1 MTNNSGKIRAI
12 FVLGAVTLVFVVLA
26 ARLFQI
32 QIVRGSRYSDIA
44 QKQSTGK
51 KEIRAERGFV
61 FDRTGREVA
70 INVYRDAL
78 FAYPSDKDEI
88 HSINRYLDRL
98 YGHQSGYAKRNFE
111 LNPKK
116 FAWIDRDLEPDKKA
130 RLERDSIPGL
140 YLRSE
145 FKRKYPFGSTGCQL
159 LGCTD
164 IDGIGISGLEYN
176 FDSVLAG
183 RPGLIDY
190 LRDGQR
196 NTYQIKEIPLL
207 RPVGGNSIVLTVDWY
222 LQEIVEEEL
231 KAGVEKYNAEDG
243 IAVFLDCHTG
253 EILAAADY
261 SRGNKVSS
269 VKLRAASDVI
279 EPGSVFKI
287 FTAAALIE
295 SKRVDPEEKIF
306 CENGLWHCG
315 RRTLRDDKKLDS
327 LTFRE
332 IFELSSNIGVAKL
345 ALRLGGEKLVENA
358 RKFGFGQK
366 MYIDLPG
373 EASGQIGNPGEWS
386 EYNIAALSI
395 GHAISVTPL
404 QLAAGIAAVA
414 NGGTLYQPRI
424 IRGIINADGQLIKK
438 PTTHKIARVMEEKTA
453 ALLREFM
460 VGVVEHGTAVK
471 TQSDVIALAGKT
483 GTAEVVDLVKGGYI
497 KNKFNASFGGFFPA
511 ENPMIAGIVIL
522 NQPEPIHYG
531 GWTSGPI
538 FRRIAER
545 YAIANP
551 EQLLP
556 SVNLVADEDN
566 IEPFEIPNFV
576 GKSFAKAQK
585 QAEERGIELS
595 FSDTTGIIVWQ
606 YPPAGRETAGPAR
619 VIVVTQNGR
628 TRMADLTGFNLRA
641 ALSFL
646 AFQGISY
653 EIAGNGVVRKQ
664 SLPAFSALSEKSH
677 CRLICG
683 NG

>member
-1 MTNNSGKIRAI
+1 MPNNLSKIRPVVILAI
-12 FVLGAVTLVFVVLA
+12 VTLSFLVLA
-26 ARLFQI
+26 GRLFQI
-32 QIVRGSRYSDIA
+32 QIIRGSRYSDIA
-44 QKQSTGK
+44 KRQSTGK
-51 KEIRAERGFV
+51 KEIRAERGVV

-78 FAYPSDKDEI
+78 FAYPSDKKEI
-88 HSINRYLDRL
+88 RSIYHYLDKI
-98 YGHQSGYAKRNFE
+98 YDHNSGFSRRNYDLDPRRFS
-111 LNPKK
+111 
-116 FAWIDRDLEPDKKA
+116 WIDRDLDPDKEA
-130 RLERDSIPGL
+130 RLDRDSIPGL
-140 YLRSE
+140 YVRRE

-176 FDSVLAG
+176 FDSVLSG

-231 KAGVEKYNAEDG
+231 KAGVEKYNALDG
-243 IAVFLDCHTG
+243 VAVFLDCHTG

-261 SRGNKVSS
+261 SRDEKNNS
-269 VKLRAASDVI
+269 VKLKAASDCI

-295 SKRVDPEEKIF
+295 SGLVDLDEKIY
-306 CENGLWHCG
+306 CEEGLWHCG
-315 RRTLRDDKKLDS
+315 RKTLRDDKKLDS

-332 IFELSSNIGVAKL
+332 IFEYSSNIGVGKL

-366 MYIDLPG
+366 TYVDLPG
-373 EASGQIGNPGEWS
+373 EATGQIGNPGEWS

-395 GHAISVTPL
+395 GHSIAVTPL
-404 QLAAGIAAVA
+404 QLAAGIASVA

-424 IRGIINADGQLIKK
+424 IRGIINGEGQLIKK
-438 PTTHKIARVMEEKTA
+438 TTTHKVARVMHEETA
-453 ALLREFM
+453 SLLREFM
-460 VGVVEHGTAVK
+460 MGVVDHGTATK
-471 TQSDVIALAGKT
+471 AKSDVITLAGKT
-483 GTAEVVDLVKGGYI
+483 GTAEVVDLVNGGY
-497 KNKFNASFGGFFPA
+497 KKHKFNASFGGFFPA
-511 ENPMIAGIVIL
+511 DNPLIAGIVVL

-538 FRRIAER
+538 FRNIAER
-545 YAIANP
+545 FAIANP
-551 EQLLP
+551 EQMLP
-556 SVNLVADEDN
+556 SVNLVADDDN
-566 IEPFEIPNFV
+566 IKSFEIPRFV
-576 GKSFAKAQK
+576 GRSFESAQK
-585 QAEERGIELS
+585 MAEEDGIDLT

-606 YPPAGRETAGPAR
+606 YPPAERETAGPAR

-628 TRMADLTGFNLRA
+628 TRMADLTGLNLRA

-646 AFQGISY
+646 AFQGITY
-653 EIAGNGVVRKQ
+653 EISGSGIVRKQ
-664 SLPAFSALSEKSH
+664 SLPAFSGLSAKSH
-677 CRLICG
+677 CRIVCG
-683 NG
+683 TG